1 MADSKHTITIKSE
14 DSGKSRGVGGSGGV
28 GGGDFLKIFQQEVAK
43 LKEAILQEN
52 PEMSRGDAQRQAQR
66 EASEQLRATRRRN
79 EGVVEPSSTGDDEE
93 LKLASPIE
101 INPRTI
107 LPEDPIGFE
116 EDSDEDI
123 VRSQDMLR
131 KMASSRNEP
140 TKSPGLEAD
149 EGTFDDPS
157 DQLKSTVSEED
168 EDEDFYKNLL
178 DKEEQNASLRAVFG
192 VNNDEG
198 TFDDADDQL
207 QDDEEKSSEASNT
220 TEEDAV
226 GQLVES
232 TVEKEDKEEPKK
244 DKGKYEKQVGDAGE
258 AIGST
263 FFGEAGGVV
272 GRKAGERIGQTLDII
287 DPMDKLKR
295 LGRGAKQA
303 GSSAVQAVSTSTGDV
318 AGAMQTTADAST
330 AAVGG
335 MGELAGDMLDAMG
348 LGILGDVVRGVAD
361 QFGEMAA
368 AAAKLITA
376 IDKSSEEVAAFNP
389 QILGER
395 IETDLD
401 MLFKKMDRAQK
412 VGDEFAEFE
421 AAKGD
426 TMSVFEDIKTALL
439 KVMTPIAT
447 GILKIITKLL
457 ETLLSWLP
465 EIINFFALA
474 LEALAYVVDWLDGSG
489 VSAVQQAILDGRD
502 WLRKT
507 SKEIEQWHDEDK
519 EKEEKNFMGEIDQWL
534 TGGFLEN
541 DHIGAVGPAPPGVI

>member
-1 MADSKHTITIKSE
+1 M
-14 DSGKSRGVGGSGGV
+14 VG
-28 GGGDFLKIFQQEVAK
+28 
-43 LKEAILQEN
+43 QEN
-52 PEMSRGDAQRQAQR
+52 ADALAQEQKRQALTP
-66 EASEQLRATRRRN
+66 AMSSE
-79 EGVVEPSSTGDDEE
+79 G
-93 LKLASPIE
+93 
-101 INPRTI
+101 
-107 LPEDPIGFE
+107 
-116 EDSDEDI
+116 
-123 VRSQDMLR
+123 
-131 KMASSRNEP
+131 
-140 TKSPGLEAD
+140 D
-149 EGTFDDPS
+149 EGD
-157 DQLKSTVSEED
+157 
-168 EDEDFYKNLL
+168 
-178 DKEEQNASLRAVFG
+178 
-192 VNNDEG
+192 
-198 TFDDADDQL
+198 FDDADDQL
-207 QDDEEKSSEASNT
+207 QDDAEKSAEDSDTNEK
-220 TEEDAV
+220 DAV

-232 TVEKEDKEEPKK
+232 TVEKEDKEKPKK
-244 DKGKYEKQVGDAGE
+244 KKGKYEKQLGDVGE
-258 AIGST
+258 AVGST
-263 FFGEAGGVV
+263 FFGEAGGMV
-272 GRKAGERIGQTLDII
+272 GRKAGERLGQVVDFV
-287 DPMDKLKR
+287 DPMEQLKR
-295 LGRGAKQA
+295 VGRGAKQA
-303 GSSAVQAVSTSTGDV
+303 GSLATQAVSTSTGDV
-318 AGAMQTTADAST
+318 AGTMQTTADAST

-348 LGILGDVVRGVAD
+348 LGALGDVVRGVAD

-368 AAAKLITA
+368 AAAKLITV

-474 LEALAYVVDWLDGSG
+474 LEALAYVVDWMDGSG
-489 VSAVQQAILDGRD
+489 VSGVQQAILDGAK